1 MHSRYRLFMAAEL
14 LCQWQANEWGCDS
27 LKGVL
32 LFRGTG
38 VVCEVDSWRSLCE
51 SLLGFALI
59 FFAFLLLLAEA
70 IFQDNRSDH
79 LKNCHGEDFHS
90 YIKLPAFSV
99 TSLPNISPACQS
111 QLRVVLMSRDWNWW
125 LVWRWKKIWCFHVYM
140 QSGTMLCSTL
150 WENSKQWWDV
160 YRTATDTKGEK
171 TKLKQHNSLI

>member
-1 MHSRYRLFMAAEL
+1 MSEAVIVWR
-14 LCQWQANEWGCDS
+14 
-27 LKGVL
+27 GVL

-79 LKNCHGEDFHS
+79 LRNCHGEDFHS

-99 TSLPNISPACQS
+99 TSLPNISPGCQS

-125 LVWRWKKIWCFHVYM
+125 LVWRWKKFDAFTCICKVAQCFVLHCGKTAN
-140 QSGTMLCSTL
+140 SGEMFTELPQIQK
-150 WENSKQWWDV
+150 ERKQNWNNTIV
-160 YRTATDTKGEK
+160 
-171 TKLKQHNSLI
+171 